1 MTTANL
7 YALAS
12 AGRSSSAGR
21 GSSFGR
27 GSSRTRFGIALLI
40 AGAAHAA
47 LLLGV
52 DLPPRPER
60 PLYPPITINLSRQAE
75 LPPTPSIAEDA
86 PIANSAIP
94 LPSSPA
100 PSVSAAASDLPEPVQ
115 PPPSRPFAG
124 KSTAELAQGVTTLA
138 AFREYADEPQQRVR
152 RLTVGAR
159 TTPEFTY
166 YLDAWRRKIERIGNV
181 NYPGEARSRGLRGS
195 LRLLVTIA
203 ADGRLTE
210 VRVLETS
217 GHRVLDEAAVRIV
230 RLAAPYAPFSPKMRE
245 AVDVL
250 EIERNWHFRN
260 NRYSS

>member
-7 YALAS
+7 YAFAS
-12 AGRSSSAGR
+12 TGGSPSEGRSSS
-21 GSSFGR
+21 
-27 GSSRTRFGIALLI
+27 RTHFAVALLI
-40 AGAAHAA
+40 AGAAHAV
-47 LLLGV
+47 LLAAI
-52 DLPPRPER
+52 DLPSPPQRPS
-60 PLYPPITINLSRQAE
+60 YPPITVNLSGYAE
-75 LPPTPSIAEDA
+75 RPPA
-86 PIANSAIP
+86 PAIPEGAQVVDSAIP
-94 LPSSPA
+94 PSTSPPPA

-124 KSTAELAQGVTTLA
+124 KSTAELAQGITALA
-138 AFREYADEPQQRVR
+138 AFREYADDTQQRVR

-166 YLDAWRRKIERIGNV
+166 YLAAWQRKIERIGNV
-181 NYPGEARSRGLRGS
+181 NYPAEARSRGLSGS

-203 ADGRLTE
+203 ADGRLSE

-217 GHRVLDEAAVRIV
+217 GHRVLDDAAIRIV

-250 EIERNWHFRN
+250 EIERIWHFRN